1 MKAISDFCTTWS
13 REARRF
19 FTDWRLVAMLLV
31 IPLFYILLFGEMYSQ
46 HRVKEVPTVV
56 QDNDHSPLSRQ
67 IVQALDATDTFHVT
81 GAVADVQ
88 QFREM
93 NWQGKAFVCL
103 VIPRGLQR
111 DVSAGK
117 PAWVL
122 AVVDGSN
129 MIIANATT
137 RGIAEVVQTFSAGVS
152 LRKWSARG
160 VPPQHTVTQTMP
172 IEVGLRLWYNPTFNY
187 TNFLLIGLVGTVIQ
201 QVVLMTVALAWAKEH
216 EENTFAPLRHQIT
229 HPIAAAL
236 GKLSFYVMVSFAMS
250 VVLFSLPFGRFGVP
264 LRSDVRLLLTATFLF
279 IVGLVGFG
287 VFISSLTLSQLLST
301 QILMLIALPSF
312 LLSGF
317 TWPLFAMP
325 EGIQLVSKVLPLT
338 HYLALMRNAVT
349 NGAGWAFNM
358 AELRWLFGFA
368 VTGVTLQFL
377 SVWWRFSSGTTT
389 ETPMEGE
396 HARTASIQQA
406 TNRA

>member
-1 MKAISDFCTTWS
+1 MKAIADFCNTWS

-19 FTDWRLVAMLLV
+19 FTDWRLMAVLLV
-31 IPLFYILLFGEMYSQ
+31 IPLLYVILLGELYSQ
-46 HRVKEVPTVV
+46 HRVKEVPTVI

-67 IVQALDATDTFHVT
+67 IVQALDASETFNVT
-81 GAVADVQ
+81 GSVADLE

-93 NWQGKAFVCL
+93 NWQGKAAVCI

-111 DVSAGK
+111 DVTAGK
-117 PAWVL
+117 PARVL

-137 RGIAEVVQTFSAGVS
+137 RGISEVVQTFSIGIS

-160 VPPQHTVTQTMP
+160 VPLQHTGVQALP

-187 TNFLLIGLVGTVIQ
+187 TNFLLIGLVGTVLQ
-201 QVVLMTVALAWAKEH
+201 QVVLLAVALAWAKEY
-216 EENTFAPLRHQIT
+216 EENTIAELKRQVS
-229 HPIAAAL
+229 HPAAAAL
-236 GKLSFYVMVSFAMS
+236 GKMTFYVMVSFAMS
-250 VVLFSLPFGRFGVP
+250 LAMFALPFGKFGVP
-264 LRSDVRLLLTATFLF
+264 LRGDVSLLLTATFLF

-325 EGIQLVSKVLPLT
+325 EGIQMIARALPLT
-338 HYLALMRNAVT
+338 HYLALMRNTVS

-358 AELRWLFGFA
+358 EELRWLFVFA
-368 VTGVTLQFL
+368 TVAVALQFVT
-377 SVWWRFSSGTTT
+377 VWWRFSTRSTT
-389 ETPMEGE
+389 EISSEGQY
-396 HARTASIQQA
+396 AGTANIQQA